1 MPNEILYPLIFIAF
15 TNLLAFVGM
24 GVDKY
29 NAKHRHFRIEE
40 HTLLCLAVLGGAIGI
55 LLGMLIFRHK
65 TKKKRFTIMVPLF
78 LLIEALLYAWY
89 ILDFLY
95 GHVDL
100 STLPAA

>member
-65 TKKKRFTIMVPLF
+65 TKKKRFTVMVPLF
-78 LLIEALLYAWY
+78 LLIEALLCAWY